1 MRKYKFNLL
10 AIDVIDGLDNNF
22 YVIDVNGI
30 LATPPILKYKDI
42 FHNELRKLFGNHYS
56 FDYMCDEEGFDLLN
70 EGLNTNSLVVISN
83 DGFLNENKLEWR
95 EKYDFTAPPIT
106 LHKSSCLETHDNPD
120 YPKFL
125 IKPEFS
131 FCGMGIEL
139 YNESEIV
146 LTKKDEFIEQY
157 IPGKLIDG
165 NCYHSRL
172 IIITNNDETIPILR
186 LNKLCARPIIRNLN
200 QGILTE
206 EQSLSYISNRI
217 NDETPAEKWEKWILN
232 TDDRFEN
239 FSLELV
245 DMIKS
250 TNEGNNPSLI
260 EEIKNYILIEESLID
275 FLRKS

>member
-1 MRKYKFNLL
+1 MRKYEFNLL

-22 YVIDVNGI
+22 YVIDVNGS
-30 LATPPILKYKDI
+30 LGANPILKYQDI

-56 FDYMCDEEGFDLLN
+56 LDYMCYDENFELLN
-70 EGLNTNSLVVISN
+70 EGLNTNSLVVINN
-83 DGFLNENKLEWR
+83 DAFEHENKLDWR
-95 EKYDFTAPPIT
+95 EKYDFPAPPIT
-106 LHKSSCLETHDNPD
+106 LYKSSCLETHDNPD

-125 IKPEFS
+125 IKPKFS
-131 FCGMGIEL
+131 FCGRGIEL

-146 LTKKDEFIEQY
+146 LTKEDKFIEQY

-165 NCYHSRL
+165 HCYHSRL
-172 IIITNNDETIPILR
+172 IIITNKDETIPILR
-186 LNKLCARPIIRNLN
+186 LNKLCSRPIIRNLN

-206 EQSLSYISNRI
+206 EQILSYISNRI
-217 NDETPAEKWEKWILN
+217 IDETPTEKFEKWILN

-260 EEIKNYILIEESLID
+260 EEIKNYILNEQSLID
-275 FLRKS
+275 FLRKY